1 MRMLQARA
9 IPCRL
14 TWRGILLF
22 AIFLLALH
30 LLFAN
35 LTFSQPQP
43 RVIPTILI
51 TPSATTML
59 VGETSTLSAV
69 DETGRPMANVQWS
82 INSDVVTLQEQ
93 DGEVFLQGRAPGQAV
108 LTATA
113 NHKSDTAVISVL
125 AGQKLAPPTVRWSLH
140 PMPGFETLLVIQAV
154 AADKAP
160 AFYSVEWSKSENA
173 IVRALRSSGEQ
184 LWMTHLSSSA
194 SPSTLKHTLPVTG
207 EVFENGA
214 LVSDQALFIIGV
226 NKAFTSTAPADP
238 SALGLPPDGKSLLVH
253 ATGDAVGGILL
264 LERGRFRD
272 SLVDLNPATGSEL
285 WRYRSA
291 GRLAAD
297 WTANGNMDVGIVETL
312 SKPVSSGLLVLNAG
326 TGQVG
331 SRIPLPVSSSTID
344 GFRCTDPQRNILKSL
359 RASPAGSVLTSSDG
373 NMYVQ
378 VETHVESLL
387 VEHCQSKHYSFND
400 SLALQRNPRRRGRME
415 NISAHPCRRRRRI
428 CRPVQGV
435 RGRDDTRRL

>member
-1 MRMLQARA
+1 
-9 IPCRL
+9 
-14 TWRGILLF
+14 
-22 AIFLLALH
+22 
-30 LLFAN
+30 
-35 LTFSQPQP
+35 
-43 RVIPTILI
+43 
-51 TPSATTML
+51 ML

-331 SRIPLPVSSSTID
+331 SRIPARV
-344 GFRCTDPQRNILKSL
+344 
-359 RASPAGSVLTSSDG
+359 
-373 NMYVQ
+373 
-378 VETHVESLL
+378 
-387 VEHCQSKHYSFND
+387 VEHNRWIPVHRSATQHFEKPASVTCWFRPY
-400 SLALQRNPRRRGRME
+400 LQ
-415 NISAHPCRRRRRI
+415 
-428 CRPVQGV
+428 
-435 RGRDDTRRL
+435 